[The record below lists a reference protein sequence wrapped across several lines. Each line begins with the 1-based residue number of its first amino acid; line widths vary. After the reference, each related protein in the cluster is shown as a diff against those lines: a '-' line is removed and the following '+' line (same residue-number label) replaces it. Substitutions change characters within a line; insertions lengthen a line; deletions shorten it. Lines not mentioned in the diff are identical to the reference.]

1 MNTECDKLLGTAFYD
16 AEEAVKFA
24 ERVSCEVALPAINQ
38 LRYAMCH
45 FIEGD
50 VESAKRHCLRAKYDA
65 YEAAIGY
72 FLDYIASFFLQKFSV
87 EILDCHLP
95 QWKNYRERFLATRTF
110 LCTLQK
116 LRDAEADVFTRVQ
129 EELCE
134 LIKVRDA
141 IDAAYI
147 EIATEQSRLE
157 EEERIL
163 VEREAQ
169 DREDAKAREDRRRYT
184 ISLWWTIG
192 GTILGAMGIIIAIF
206 S

>member
-1 MNTECDKLLGTAFYD
+1 MNTECEKLLGTAFYD

-141 IDAAYI
+141 IDAVYI

-184 ISLWWTIG
+184 ISLWWTIC
-192 GTILGAMGIIIAIF
+192 GTVLGAMGIIIAF
-206 S
+206 VK

>member
-1 MNTECDKLLGTAFYD
+1 MNTECEKLLGTAFYD

-45 FIEGD
+45 LIEGD

-141 IDAAYI
+141 IDAVYL

-184 ISLWWTIG
+184 ISLWWTIC
-192 GTILGAMGIIIAIF
+192 GTVLGAMGIIIAF
-206 S
+206 VK